1 MLSKIKRG
9 LSVGFFGIGRS
20 NLSLLSSL
28 PLENC
33 TVTLRSD
40 GYIDPKIYPG
50 ARILTGEDAT
60 SELTEDIL
68 FLSPSVRRDRFPAD
82 KRHILSSDYELFLS
96 ECRKPIFAV
105 TGSDGKSSTARILTM
120 LLSESGIRA
129 REVGNMGEP
138 MFASLR
144 HDADIYVAELSS
156 YMLSTAQ
163 PMAEVACLTS
173 LTPNHIDWHKS
184 YENYKKTKISL
195 LKRSKKY
202 VISDENADIKGAYA
216 IISLTRSFAELRQI
230 YDAQLYL
237 TVEGGQ
243 IMKNGEALI
252 PLNRIKRREGHNL
265 KNLMTAVAMAE
276 GYYSEEALI
285 RVAESFSG
293 LPHRCEKLIGRGG
306 IDCYDSSIDTSPART
321 ATTLRSLGREV
332 VIILGGR
339 GKGLDYRLM
348 LPEVEEYVRF
358 AVLVGEN
365 KNEIYRAIGDRVSCV
380 LAEDFASAVALGLEN
395 AREVGALLLSP
406 ASASYDLFPSYEIR
420 GETFKKL
427 VNKGFENEADL
438 S

>member
-50 ARILTGEDAT
+50 SRILTGEDAT

-96 ECRKPIFAV
+96 ECKKPIFAV

-202 VISDENADIKGAYA
+202 VISDENADVKGAYA

-230 YDAQLYL
+230 YDAELYL
-237 TVEGGQ
+237 TVEGGR

-252 PLNRIKRREGHNL
+252 PLNRIQRREGHNL

-321 ATTLRSLGREV
+321 ATTLRSLGRQV

-348 LPEVEEYVRF
+348 LPEVEEYVRL

-365 KNEIYRAIGDRVSCV
+365 KNEIYRAIGGRVSCV
-380 LAEDFASAVALGLEN
+380 LAEDFASAVTLGLEN

>member
-1 MLSKIKRG
+1 MIEQG
-9 LSVGFFGIGRS
+9 CHVGFFGLGRS
-20 NLSLLSSL
+20 NLSLLRTL
-28 PLENC
+28 HLENC
-33 TVTLRSD
+33 SITLRSD
-40 GYIDPKIYPG
+40 GNIDPNILPG
-50 ARILTGEDAT
+50 SRIMCGALACEDV
-60 SELTEDIL
+60 SEDIL
-68 FLSPSVRRDRFPAD
+68 FLSPSVKRERF
-82 KRHILSSDYELFLS
+82 KNSGGVILSSDYELFLS

-129 REVGNMGEP
+129 REVGNIGEP

-156 YMLSTAQ
+156 YMLSAAQ

-195 LKRSKKY
+195 LKSSKKY
-202 VISDENADIKGAYA
+202 VISDENADVKGAYA
-216 IISLTRSFAELRQI
+216 IISLTRSFVELRQI
-230 YDAQLYL
+230 YDAELYL
-237 TVEGGQ
+237 TVEDGQ
-243 IMKNGEALI
+243 IMKNGKALI
-252 PLNRIKRREGHNL
+252 PLNRIQRREGHNL

-285 RVAESFSG
+285 RVTGSFSG

-348 LPEVEEYVRF
+348 LPEVEEYVRL

-365 KNEIYRAIGDRVSCV
+365 KNEIYRDIGDRVPCV
-380 LAEDFASAVALGLEN
+380 LAKDFASAVTLGLEN
-395 AREVGALLLSP
+395 AKEVGALLLSP

-427 VNKGFENEADL
+427 VNKGLGNEADL

>member
-9 LSVGFFGIGRS
+9 ISVGFFGIGRS
-20 NLSLLSSL
+20 NLSLISSL
-28 PLENC
+28 PLDNC
-33 TVTLRSD
+33 SVTLRSD
-40 GYIDPKIYPG
+40 GYIDPRIYPG

-60 SELTEDIL
+60 GELTEDIL

-96 ECRKPIFAV
+96 ECRRPIFAV

-120 LLSESGIRA
+120 LLSESGIVA

-138 MFASLR
+138 MFASLGD
-144 HDADIYVAELSS
+144 DADIYVAELSS
-156 YMLSTAQ
+156 YMLSAAQ
-163 PMAEVACLTS
+163 PRAEVACLTS
-173 LTPNHIDWHKS
+173 LTPNHIDWHES

-195 LKRSKKY
+195 LESSKKY
-202 VISDENADIKGAYA
+202 VISDENADVKGACA
-216 IISLTRSFAELRQI
+216 IISLTRSFDELRRI

-243 IMKNGEALI
+243 VAKNGERLI
-252 PLNRIKRREGHNL
+252 PLSRIKRREGHNL

-285 RVAESFSG
+285 RVADSFTG
-293 LPHRCEKLIGRGG
+293 LPHRCEKLVGRDG

-321 ATTLRSLGREV
+321 STTLRSLGREV

-339 GKGLDYRLM
+339 VKGLDYRLM
-348 LPEVEEYVRF
+348 LPEIEKYVRL

-365 KNEIYRAIGDRVSCV
+365 KNEIYRAMGGRVSCV
-380 LAEDFASAVALGLEN
+380 LAEDFPSAVALGLEK
-395 AREVGALLLSP
+395 ARDVGALLLSP